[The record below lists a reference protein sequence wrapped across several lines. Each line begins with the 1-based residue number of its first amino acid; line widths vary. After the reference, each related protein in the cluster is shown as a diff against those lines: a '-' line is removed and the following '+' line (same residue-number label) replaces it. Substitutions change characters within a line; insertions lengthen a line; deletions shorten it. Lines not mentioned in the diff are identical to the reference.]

1 MHREN
6 VVAVSREQTGPTAL
20 ERRAV
25 VARVVRKDV
34 RMDLSWCLGTGRPP
48 RSQRRNTRSCA
59 PLADFEAELGLDDYA
74 GIARQLSV
82 DVPRC
87 RVVVHGLVTQS
98 WQWVLLVSPSPRLCT
113 QAVLSPVVGWFM
125 RHGLVAH
132 ERRRCPRSWELPD
145 EGQRLARRS
154 EGRRTVIDLSLC
166 DWDHRHVADL
176 TVDVV
181 SSRTHV
187 VIYVETIPSL
197 VGRKDGL
204 RLSP

>member
-1 MHREN
+1 MKN
-6 VVAVSREQTGPTAL
+6 VEGRLSAG
-20 ERRAV
+20 ERHSCGE
-25 VARVVRKDV
+25 VARVERKDV
-34 RMDLSWCLGTGRPP
+34 RMDGVMVSRDWSTSPFAATKHTFVL
-48 RSQRRNTRSCA
+48 

-132 ERRRCPRSWELPD
+132 ERRRCPRVLGNSPMKVSVSRD
-145 EGQRLARRS
+145 GVR
-154 EGRRTVIDLSLC
+154 VHKDLSLC